1 MKNRIYKFL
10 FTLFFTCLFSN
21 SQSDELNINAS
32 EVKVDSVSKIIF
44 AQGNVEI
51 SDNKNN
57 LIKSDEAEYDKA
69 KEILKAIGKASIIT
83 SENYEVSGSDIFYD
97 KQKIIYSQNETI
109 ITDTDGNKVFVNMF
123 NYLTEKKCF
132 YQKEILGLLIKEIM
146 NIYSQKYIL
155 MKKKKDSWK

>member
-10 FTLFFTCLFSN
+10 LTLFFTCLFSN

-57 LIKSDEAEYDKA
+57 LIKSDEAEYNKA
-69 KEILKAIGKASIIT
+69 KEILKAVGKANIIT
-83 SENYEVSGSDIFYD
+83 SGNYEVSGSDIFYD
-97 KQKIIYSQNETI
+97 KQKKLFIRKTKQ
-109 ITDTDGNKVFVNMF
+109 
-123 NYLTEKKCF
+123 
-132 YQKEILGLLIKEIM
+132 
-146 NIYSQKYIL
+146 
-155 MKKKKDSWK
+155 